1 MPVRHL
7 YSASGGS
14 TLQPTPGLPL
24 SQRPLNSHSCRNRST
39 GLGDIAN
46 TRALFERAL
55 NATAPEAAAEL
66 WDAYL
71 AFEYD
76 VGTLQV
82 CSSVEWVVGVN
93 WHSEVM
99 RCSLG
104 W

>member
-1 MPVRHL
+1 ML
-7 YSASGGS
+7 AAALASTAGCTPACRAHIAGS
-14 TLQPTPGLPL
+14 QPRCCPPLPL
-24 SQRPLNSHSCRNRST
+24 LA

-82 CSSVEWVVGVN
+82 GGWGHKVN
-93 WHSEVM
+93 CGGDV
-99 RCSLG
+99 CF
-104 W
+104 